1 MKAQF
6 YTSTIFGLV
15 AAAMSVLAVF
25 DTLFFTLP
33 SEEAQLRSALVILMV
48 VLAVVLI
55 LFSWFFLNRID
66 KVEETIEGLKAHFLS
81 KQTPPKTD
89 ENQRS
94 TSNAQQSNWRN
105 WIKETENKALV
116 ITIIG
121 LCITAGFTTLNTYR
135 EWNPPAPRAKLTIYI
150 EYPEFMRVSNNT
162 VTDVTVSIVVVND
175 SPISA
180 TIMEWNLNLNYNV
193 TYQILNRTEKSG
205 NLTLLPSAQTY
216 FTINTTL
223 EGQNHTILPDT
234 DIRSVIFTLSYQ
246 DIIGIQEA
254 TREYGFL

>member
-1 MKAQF
+1 
-6 YTSTIFGLV
+6 
-15 AAAMSVLAVF
+15 
-25 DTLFFTLP
+25 
-33 SEEAQLRSALVILMV
+33 
-48 VLAVVLI
+48 
-55 LFSWFFLNRID
+55 
-66 KVEETIEGLKAHFLS
+66 
-81 KQTPPKTD
+81 
-89 ENQRS
+89 
-94 TSNAQQSNWRN
+94 
-105 WIKETENKALV
+105 
-116 ITIIG
+116 